1 MRKNVNDTAL
11 RRVGPAAD
19 DLIFSSI
26 SATTENRK
34 TSRNE
39 QWLVDAFPCSPD
51 NSPVKEGGGSQQ
63 QYHLD
68 ATSEGA
74 FPSSRS
80 NIMGTTYYK
89 SDDDSH
95 DVVPYEMDE
104 LDRGLGQNASDGRK
118 PLRGLENKYATTPS
132 PQPIKSL
139 AHPGMILETP
149 PLLSTVKEDKSSDG
163 EDNDGCG
170 GWVGIGFGESLA
182 LSVCSES
189 PETITPPNK
198 NSTSTIH
205 DKHIPRSIDFKRFDN
220 SDKLPKLDE
229 DKISTDNT
237 TSNVLGMKA
246 QQSVAKVLQNVDEL
260 SVDLSLLGDIDS
272 VTSAMTKEDCV
283 DLAKRLEK
291 MEMQL
296 LSLAGQTSKADA
308 MRALAKSVHA
318 QSKRANALQK
328 KVKKQEKK
336 ISTLNDMCERLME
349 SKRKSKIVQSTM
361 QKEINDLKEMN
372 SCLSMA
378 FHESTAENDEL
389 TSKLRKAQEENV
401 EKSKLLLQSYSETTN
416 VNNEIKSKYNELRTE
431 SQRRAEEDKSIIQKL
446 EADMK
451 AMAEAHAR
459 RERRSERK
467 VQILV
472 EIKSALEQQ
481 IHLLEEGEGDSDEE
495 YDLD

>member
-1 MRKNVNDTAL
+1 MRKNANDT
-11 RRVGPAAD
+11 RPYFGGGRVGAVAD

-26 SATTENRK
+26 QATTENGK
-34 TSRNE
+34 NKMNE
-39 QWLVDAFPCSPD
+39 YSLVDAFPCSPEC
-51 NSPVKEGGGSQQ
+51 SPVKGVGEFQ
-63 QYHLD
+63 QYHPA
-68 ATSEGA
+68 ATSEGG

-80 NIMGTTYYK
+80 NVRG
-89 SDDDSH
+89 DSH
-95 DVVPYEMDE
+95 DVIPYEKDE
-104 LDRGLGQNASDGRK
+104 VDRGLYDEGQEASDGRK
-118 PLRGLENKYATTPS
+118 PLNGLDNKYAATPS
-132 PQPIKSL
+132 PRPIKSI

-149 PLLSTVKEDKSSDG
+149 PLLSTVKEDKSSD
-163 EDNDGCG
+163 EEYKNGCG
-170 GWVGIGFGESLA
+170 EWVGIGFGESLA

-189 PETITPPNK
+189 PETINPPNQ
-198 NSTSTIH
+198 NSNSTIH

-220 SDKLPKLDE
+220 SDKLPKLEE
-229 DKISTDNT
+229 DKISTDRRA
-237 TSNVLGMKA
+237 SNVLGMKA
-246 QQSVAKVLQNVDEL
+246 QQSVAKVLHNVDEL
-260 SVDLSLLGDIDS
+260 SVDLSLLGDLES

-349 SKRKSKIVQSTM
+349 SKRQSKIIQSTM

-372 SCLSMA
+372 SCLSLA

-389 TSKLRKAQEENV
+389 TSKLRKAQGENV
-401 EKSKLLLQSYSETTN
+401 EKSKLLLQSYSETTSAS
-416 VNNEIKSKYNELRTE
+416 NEIKSKYNELSKE
-431 SQRRAEEDKSIIQKL
+431 SQRRAEEDKTIIQKL

-451 AMAEAHAR
+451 AMVKAHAR
-459 RERRSERK
+459 KERRSERK

-481 IHLLEEGEGDSDEE
+481 IHLLEEGEGGSDDE